1 LSKEKK
7 EIKINIKNTQI
18 AEALQ
23 LDKLKQKLAG
33 KKAEAVEDISK
44 TSKASAAKTAVKPLK
59 GEEEQKQEEA
69 PRRKARTRSAFAK
82 EEETIEEISVTKE
95 IPQPE
100 VIQEVEEEVVVVSA
114 PPPPP
119 EPEPIVEPKPIVEQK
134 PIVVALEEPKPKTVE
149 RVVLG
154 PTGRHVKD
162 LYQRPAPVVKA
173 KPPVKEEVAP
183 VEAKKEEDK
192 DAAKKDK
199 PKSRPG
205 EVKPVTQQEA
215 DANKNKAA
223 KFKEFSDVKPAKKTS
238 SRFDTRDRYGLRDT
252 DDDQRW
258 RKKRAAKQT
267 KQEEATSRPTSI
279 AVRLPIRI
287 KDLAVSMKL
296 KSSELISKLFLQ
308 GVIVT
313 INDFLED
320 ETTVQLIGSDFGC
333 NITIDTTEEERIRIT
348 DKTIREEISTS
359 DTDKLITRAPVVTFM
374 GHVDHGK
381 TSLIDYIRQSS
392 VASGEAG
399 AITQHIGAFR
409 CKTAVG
415 DIAILDTPGHEAFSA
430 MRARG
435 ADVTDIVVLVV
446 AGDEGMRAQTE
457 EAMNHAIAAGVTI
470 VVAINK
476 CDKPNFNPENVYRQ
490 LAEKNLLPEAWGGQT
505 ITVNTS
511 AKTGEGIKGL
521 LEMLA
526 VQAEVLELKANTQ
539 SRARG
544 TVLESELHKG
554 MGSVATV
561 LVQNGT
567 LKIGD
572 ALVFGQH
579 WGRVKTMQDEHKKD
593 LLEAG
598 PSTPVEITGL
608 SGLPEAGEEF
618 IAVANEMTA
627 REIAEQ
633 RSFDKRHLS
642 HQPKKISL
650 ESMLQQATD
659 SKKKM
664 LNIIL
669 RADVQGSLEAL
680 KAALLRIQ
688 SEKVDISIISAAV
701 GEVSE
706 SDVLLGA
713 ASKAIIIG
721 FHTVVESHAEQL
733 VKQHGVRV
741 FLHDIIYHAV
751 DEVKE
756 IMTGLLDRIAQED
769 LQGKATVLAVFK
781 SSQHG
786 RIAGCMIS
794 EGTIHRNNHVRII
807 REGQIFWKG
816 SISSLRRDKEDV
828 REVSKGFEC
837 GILLNNFNDIKDND
851 IIEAYET
858 TYLTQT
864 L

>member
-1 LSKEKK
+1 MSKEKK

-18 AEALQ
+18 AEAIQ
-23 LDKLKQKLAG
+23 LDKIKQKLAG
-33 KKAEAVEDISK
+33 KKAEAVEATPK
-44 TSKASAAKTAVKPLK
+44 TSKASSSKPMTKVAK
-59 GEEEQKQEEA
+59 GEEEEHKEEA

-82 EEETIEEISVTKE
+82 EDETA
-95 IPQPE
+95 
-100 VIQEVEEEVVVVSA
+100 QEVSEVKE

-119 EPEPIVEPKPIVEQK
+119 VEIVQEEVVETIVAVPEVEITP
-134 PIVVALEEPKPKTVE
+134 EEPPAPPLKPMVAEAPLKPAAAPARE
-149 RVVLG
+149 LLG

-162 LYQRPAPVVKA
+162 LLQRPARTTIPA
-173 KPPVKEEVAP
+173 KEPTPEPTVEKKGTEE
-183 VEAKKEEDK
+183 EK
-192 DAAKKDK
+192 DHLKK
-199 PKSRPG
+199 PKPKTG
-205 EVKPVTQQEA
+205 EVKAPTAEETEA
-215 DANKNKAA
+215 AGKGKPA

-238 SRFDTRDRYGLRDT
+238 SKFDARDRYGLRDNEE
-252 DDDQRW
+252 DQRW
-258 RKKRAAKQT
+258 RKKRQVKQT
-267 KQEEATSRPTSI
+267 KAEEITSRPSSI
-279 AVRLPIRI
+279 SVRLPIRI
-287 KDLAVSMKL
+287 KDLAVTMKL

-313 INDFLED
+313 LNDFLED

-333 NITIDTTEEERIRIT
+333 AITIDTTEEERIRIT
-348 DKTIREEISTS
+348 DKSIRDEISSS
-359 DTDKLITRAPVVTFM
+359 DPSQLVTRAPVVTFM

-409 CKTAVG
+409 CSTAVG

-446 AGDEGMRAQTE
+446 AGDEGIRAQTE
-457 EAMNHAIAAGVTI
+457 EAINHAIAAGVTI

-476 CDKPNFNPENVYRQ
+476 CDKPNFNPENVYKQ

-511 AKTGEGIKGL
+511 AKTGEGVKTL

-526 VQAEVLELKANTQ
+526 VQAEVLELKANPK

-567 LKIGD
+567 LRVGD
-572 ALVFGQH
+572 ALVFREH
-579 WGRVKTMQDEHKKD
+579 WGRVKTMHDEHNKD
-593 LLEAG
+593 LQSAG
-598 PSTPVEITGL
+598 PSTPIEITGL

-618 IAVANEMTA
+618 IAVANEQMA

-633 RSFDKRHLS
+633 RTFDKRHLS
-642 HQPKKISL
+642 HQPKKASL
-650 ESMLQQATD
+650 ESIFQQATD

-680 KAALLRIQ
+680 KAALLRIE

-733 VKQHGVRV
+733 LKQHGVRV
-741 FLHDIIYHAV
+741 YLHDIIYHAV

-756 IMTGLLDRIAQED
+756 LMTGLLDRIAQEISEEKPLF
-769 LQGKATVLAVFK
+769 LQSLSPRNTVESQDVWLLRERLLEITTSAFSAKEK
-781 SSQHG
+781 SSG
-786 RIAGCMIS
+786 RAPSPHSDETKKMFVKSKKASNAALFSITLMIS
-794 EGTIHRNNHVRII
+794 
-807 REGQIFWKG
+807 
-816 SISSLRRDKEDV
+816 
-828 REVSKGFEC
+828 
-837 GILLNNFNDIKDND
+837 
-851 IIEAYET
+851 
-858 TYLTQT
+858 
-864 L
+864 